1 MIRHQTLQPFKGPE
15 KDAFQLAAHFL
26 RDVGVIHAIWL
37 ALPGGQNQLA
47 AIEAVAAVVEGLQ
60 VAVGKRQ
67 QPGEHPALIALLAL
81 LFQIHA
87 PLRGDQRLDVV
98 GLTQGFHAHVIVDQ
112 QMDVLQIGA
121 GKAVLG
127 HLAHAAVLG
136 VATKEMG
143 QNGADLRLALAA
155 AALDDHHALPFVAGN
170 QAVTDVF
177 LQGGDVIFIQKTMQK
192 AQPRFRAG
200 RGRVVDHWEAAAYDF
215 ILRRKE

>member
-1 MIRHQTLQPFKGPE
+1 MIRHQTLQTLKDPE
-15 KDAFQLAAHFL
+15 EDAFQFAAHFL

-47 AIEAVAAVVEGLQ
+47 AIEAVATVVEGLQ

-67 QPGEHPALIALLAL
+67 QPGEHPALIALPAL

-98 GLTQGFHAHVIVDQ
+98 GLTQGFHAHVVVDQ
-112 QMDVLQIGA
+112 QMDVLEICL

-136 VATKEMG
+136 IAAKQMG
-143 QNGADLRLALAA
+143 QNGADLRLALAT
-155 AALDDHHALPFVAGN
+155 AALDDHHALSLVAGN
-170 QAVTDVF
+170 QAVADVF
-177 LQGGDVIFIQKTMQK
+177 L
-192 AQPRFRAG
+192 
-200 RGRVVDHWEAAAYDF
+200 
-215 ILRRKE
+215 

>member
-47 AIEAVAAVVEGLQ
+47 AIEAVAAVVEGLEI
-60 VAVGKRQ
+60 AIAECQ
-67 QPGEHPALIALLAL
+67 QPGEHPALIALPAL

-98 GLTQGFHAHVIVDQ
+98 GLMQGFHAHVVVDQ

-136 VATKEMG
+136 VAPKQMG
-143 QNGADLRLALAA
+143 QNGADLRFALAA
-155 AALDDHHALPFVAGN
+155 TALNDHHALSLVAGN
-170 QAVTDVF
+170 QAVADVF
-177 LQGGDVIFIQKTMQK
+177 L
-192 AQPRFRAG
+192 
-200 RGRVVDHWEAAAYDF
+200 
-215 ILRRKE
+215 